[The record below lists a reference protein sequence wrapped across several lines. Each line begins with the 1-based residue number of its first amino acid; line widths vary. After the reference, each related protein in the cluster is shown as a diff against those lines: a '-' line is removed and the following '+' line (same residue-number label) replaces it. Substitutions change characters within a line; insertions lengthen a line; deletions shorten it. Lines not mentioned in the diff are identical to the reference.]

1 VQFEWDDAKAASN
14 LAKDDVDFDEALRVF
29 LDPRRLVAEDERRD
43 YGEPWLRVLGVVD
56 HRILLV
62 VCTWRGGFCRL
73 ISAGKANARERR
85 RYHAGDP

>member
-1 VQFEWDDAKAASN
+1 MQFEWDAKAASN
-14 LAKDDVDFDEALRVF
+14 LAKHDVDFDEALRVF

-62 VCTWRGGFCRL
+62 VYTWRGGFCRL